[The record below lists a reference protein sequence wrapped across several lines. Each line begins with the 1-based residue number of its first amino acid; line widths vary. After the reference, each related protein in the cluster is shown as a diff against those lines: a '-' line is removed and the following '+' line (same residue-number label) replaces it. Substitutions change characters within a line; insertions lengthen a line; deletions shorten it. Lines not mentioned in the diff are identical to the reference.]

1 MFNTSLALLPLDSSS
16 PLTDATGSSQ
26 NDCYFGSGADLS
38 SSDRLFGRHGSD
50 SPWHLNGDTDSCICA
65 ARLGHLPG
73 YRGISART
81 APSKVLCYLALWLL
95 PQPWPRGP
103 AQHEP
108 GFFDLASR
116 PVHEVHT
123 TGLGPKRQLSVSTEA
138 LPREGAV
145 MVSHHRLA
153 RRADRCRYRRSP

>member
-1 MFNTSLALLPLDSSS
+1 MFNTSLALLPSDSSS

-50 SPWHLNGDTDSCICA
+50 SPWHVNGGTDSCIRA
-65 ARLGHLPG
+65 AHLGHLPG
-73 YRGISART
+73 YSGISART

-123 TGLGPKRQLSVSTEA
+123 TRLGPKRQRSVSTRKKPCCA
-138 LPREGAV
+138 L
-145 MVSHHRLA
+145 
-153 RRADRCRYRRSP
+153 